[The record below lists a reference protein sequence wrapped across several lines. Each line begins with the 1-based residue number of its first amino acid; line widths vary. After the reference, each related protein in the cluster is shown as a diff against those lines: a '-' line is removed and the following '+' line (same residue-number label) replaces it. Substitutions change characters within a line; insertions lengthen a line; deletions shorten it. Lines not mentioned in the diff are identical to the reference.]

1 MIRRE
6 GPSENCLEQN
16 FVWLIDDGVM
26 KASLS
31 RDLAPRYQMRACFGA
46 GTRLVV
52 TLNWS
57 PSDDSDSNLSGTDGW
72 GP

>member
-52 TLNWS
+52 TLN
-57 PSDDSDSNLSGTDGW
+57 
-72 GP
+72 